1 MDRFGHNKTAI
12 VLVASAAHVSLD
24 PACDESTMFGFRVQ
38 QLTSTKI
45 VHLAGVVST
54 YNLPWFNGVVEILQ
68 QMITKFTK
76 GGSGFMQA
84 PDYAAC
90 DTRILAIIGRG
101 AAVADNSAEDLT
113 VPLIMPP
120 GPRLHDPRS
129 RRRVVRAV
137 TQTYIRTAAE
147 MGIPPRDFPE
157 RTGLSNDDVINRPR
171 RTPIKRARLG
181 SKRPAMAGC
190 SGSDGLDGDMQRGG
204 QAAGARCSLE
214 TQGGSDVHT
223 QGHVSNTVKPNTPDA
238 TPVKGRR
245 AGRRMQKTSAT
256 LVKASG
262 AGGVGK
268 RGGTNEY
275 TGVWFDLRVRKWCVK
290 IVAEPST
297 GKQVRLGA
305 YMDEKDAAYA
315 YAAGAFVI
323 RRKDHFP
330 KVMALTDTEM
340 AALEGAIVD
349 DVRHLVQK
357 RQWYR
362 WREWRK
368 AMNDIGVL
376 PGTPF
381 KPEPGAESLPPK
393 AEVADSETRDAEAD
407 EDLVSEEDNREQDS
421 DGGIECTQ
429 AQ

>member
-24 PACDESTMFGFRVQ
+24 PACDESTMFGFRMQ

-45 VHLAGVVST
+45 VHLAGVLIS
-54 YNLPWFNGVVEILQ
+54 LQ

-84 PDYAAC
+84 PNYAAC

-101 AAVADNSAEDLT
+101 AAVVDNSAEDLT

-120 GPRLHDPRS
+120 WPRLHDPRS
-129 RRRVVRAV
+129 RRRV
-137 TQTYIRTAAE
+137 
-147 MGIPPRDFPE
+147 
-157 RTGLSNDDVINRPR
+157 
-171 RTPIKRARLG
+171 
-181 SKRPAMAGC
+181 
-190 SGSDGLDGDMQRGG
+190 
-204 QAAGARCSLE
+204 

-256 LVKASG
+256 LVKSNG

-268 RGGTNEY
+268 RG
-275 TGVWFDLRVRKWCVK
+275 
-290 IVAEPST
+290 VAEPST

-305 YMDEKDAAYA
+305 YMDEKDVAYA

-376 PGTPF
+376 PGTLF

>member
-1 MDRFGHNKTAI
+1 
-12 VLVASAAHVSLD
+12 
-24 PACDESTMFGFRVQ
+24 
-38 QLTSTKI
+38 
-45 VHLAGVVST
+45 
-54 YNLPWFNGVVEILQ
+54 
-68 QMITKFTK
+68 MITKFTK

-84 PDYAAC
+84 PNYAAC

-101 AAVADNSAEDLT
+101 AAVVDNSAEDLT

-120 GPRLHDPRS
+120 WPRLHDPRS

-157 RTGLSNDDVINRPR
+157 RTGLSNDNVINRPR

-190 SGSDGLDGDMQRGG
+190 SGSDGLDRDMQRGG
-204 QAAGARCSLE
+204 H

-256 LVKASG
+256 LVKSNG

-268 RGGTNEY
+268 RG
-275 TGVWFDLRVRKWCVK
+275 
-290 IVAEPST
+290 VAEPST

-315 YAAGAFVI
+315 YAAGACVI

-376 PGTPF
+376 PGTLF

-393 AEVADSETRDAEAD
+393 VEVADSETRDAEAD

>member
-1 MDRFGHNKTAI
+1 MRRD
-12 VLVASAAHVSLD
+12 VCSL
-24 PACDESTMFGFRVQ
+24 AMGELFVQ
-38 QLTSTKI
+38 LYMEQ
-45 VHLAGVVST
+45 
-54 YNLPWFNGVVEILQ
+54 VE
-68 QMITKFTK
+68 
-76 GGSGFMQA
+76 
-84 PDYAAC
+84 
-90 DTRILAIIGRG
+90 
-101 AAVADNSAEDLT
+101 
-113 VPLIMPP
+113 VPLQPTA
-120 GPRLHDPRS
+120 
-129 RRRVVRAV
+129 RVGD
-137 TQTYIRTAAE
+137 E
-147 MGIPPRDFPE
+147 GCLLFP
-157 RTGLSNDDVINRPR
+157 TDD
-171 RTPIKRARLG
+171 
-181 SKRPAMAGC
+181 
-190 SGSDGLDGDMQRGG
+190 
-204 QAAGARCSLE
+204 E

-268 RGGTNEY
+268 RGGTSEY

-290 IVAEPST
+290 IVAEPLT

-315 YAAGAFVI
+315 YAAGAIVI

-330 KVMALTDTEM
+330 KVMALTDAEM

-349 DVRHLVQK
+349 DVRH

-362 WREWRK
+362 WREWRI

-381 KPEPGAESLPPK
+381 KLEPGAESPPPK
-393 AEVADSETRDAEAD
+393 AEAADSETRDAEAD